1 MLLEDSRNPLSRLEP
16 FRHKLLE
23 ARNKDPLLNKVPIPL
38 LEREIID
45 GTKNKF
51 YLDQLEVLFREQAYR
66 EYLEKRA
73 EKDQQNKMDND

>member
-1 MLLEDSRNPLSRLEP
+1 MLREDARNPLSRLEP

-23 ARNKDPLLNKVPIPL
+23 ARNKDPMLNKIPIPL
-38 LEREIID
+38 LEKEIID
-45 GTKNKF
+45 ATKNKF

-73 EKDQQNKMDND
+73 VKDQQSKAEND